1 MPNQNDRH
9 LTTEELSALLDEQL
23 SDQERIAFE
32 EHLTTCQQCRGM
44 LNDLR
49 QTVALLHALPVP
61 ALPRSFALPLNTK
74 FTPADEPVPADAPI
88 QLAQRRNQ
96 KRSRLPVIF
105 RTLSTIAAVIGVAFL
120 LTGAIT
126 GIFYSSN
133 QRMLMSSSSGTT
145 ASSSAPQPTD
155 KQAQAHRTPN
165 MGLVPKAESPTGT
178 PQIKSVTHDQAT
190 QQATVQPS
198 QPQPTI
204 PGLLDPTL
212 PAGQLGIGVILLV
225 LAVAGLLTLNLL
237 GKKSRAP

>member
-126 GIFYSSN
+126 SVFYSSN

-145 ASSSAPQPTD
+145 ASSSAPQPTT
-155 KQAQAHRTPN
+155 QEAPTHR
-165 MGLVPKAESPTGT
+165 GLIPKAESPTGT
-178 PQIKSVTHDQAT
+178 PQITSVPHDQAT

-225 LAVAGLLTLNLL
+225 LAAAGLLILNLL

>member
-1 MPNQNDRH
+1 LPNQNDRH

-23 SDQERIAFE
+23 SNQERIAFE

-88 QLAQRRNQ
+88 QLAQHRNQ
-96 KRSRLPVIF
+96 KRSRLPVVF

-120 LTGAIT
+120 LTGVFHST
-126 GIFYSSN
+126 NQGVMMSN
-133 QRMLMSSSSGTT
+133 SSGTT
-145 ASSSAPQPTD
+145 ASSSAPQSTAQ
-155 KQAQAHRTPN
+155 QAPAHRTPN
-165 MGLVPKAESPTGT
+165 TGLIPKADSRTGT
-178 PQIKSVTHDQAT
+178 PQITSVPHDQAT
-190 QQATVQPS
+190 QATVQPS
-198 QPQPTI
+198 QPQPTV

-212 PAGQLGIGVILLV
+212 PGGQLAIGVILLV
-225 LAVAGLLTLNLL
+225 LAAAGLLTLNLL